1 MAGRTVVLTVV
12 RDWTLAVKRELNE
25 DFLVRYVE
33 ASDQLLVNNNNNNL
47 GPKALQLH
55 FLAPL
60 EIILQN

>member
-1 MAGRTVVLTVV
+1 MVLTVV

-33 ASDQLLVNNNNNNL
+33 ASDQLLVNNNNNL